1 MHDMSIHQIGFDD
14 RPLRELVI
22 PGSHDAGTFVMEHRI
37 DNNSSKCQE
46 ISILEQLKAGSRYL
60 DLRAR
65 KAKDGL
71 YWMFHGAAWTH
82 VKLVD
87 VLTDIKT
94 FLDQSTGEIVIATLL
109 IDDKT
114 NEDSG
119 WEWACKQVERYMA
132 TPSDV
137 NDKSFADV
145 TLKELRSAGKRLVLL
160 RSGDASQFA
169 CMDRAGVWGNS
180 RHPSDYVKALE
191 NYRIWSDK
199 MWILHLGIPY
209 KVDDIHNSLRTRAG
223 WNAKEFVPRFKGE
236 EPYESW
242 LARRLNIINVDFV
255 EQFGWVDA
263 IVRLNVYPKTEPA
276 TIVPRVATES
286 FTWTL
291 KAINNNGILSV
302 EASAFAPFR
311 AQQGQIH
318 VYSAQDD
325 PAGKARAWAWDNEA
339 QVWNTG
345 LKWTPGMCIAWVAE
359 KSVNGPRVPFLKLK
373 TVNDV
378 STKGAKFTWK
388 LRIGDDNG
396 KLILEGDTDAPF
408 RAQQG
413 QLHVYP
419 LGSTFPSNPDGKAE
433 KWKWDNE
440 AHPWHVGVT
449 YSPGRNVA
457 WVAQQPP
464 NGPNTFFLKTT
475 I

>member
-1 MHDMSIHQIGFDD
+1 MEVLKD

-22 PGSHDAGTFVMEHRI
+22 PGSHDAGTFVMENRI

-60 DLRAR
+60 DLRAW

-71 YWMFHGAAWTH
+71 YWMYHGAAWTH

-114 NEDSG
+114 KEDAG
-119 WEWACKQVERYMA
+119 WEWACQQVNAYMA
-132 TPSDV
+132 TPPDV
-137 NDKSFADV
+137 KGKSFADV
-145 TLKELRSAGKRLVLL
+145 TLGELRSAGKRLVLL
-160 RSGDASQFA
+160 RSGAASQFA
-169 CMDRAGVWGNS
+169 CMDREGVWGNS
-180 RHPSDYVKALE
+180 HYPSVYVKALE
-191 NYRIWSDK
+191 NYGIWSDK
-199 MWILHLGIPY
+199 MWILHLGIPFTG
-209 KVDDIHNSLRTRAG
+209 DIGHTMRTRAE

-236 EPYESW
+236 KPDDSW
-242 LARRLNIINVDFV
+242 LKRRLNIINVDFV

-263 IVRLNVYPKTEPA
+263 IVRLNEHYPKTEPA
-276 TIVPRVATES
+276 TIVPRVVTES

-318 VYSAQDD
+318 VYSAQNGFPAD
-325 PAGKARAWAWDNEA
+325 PAGKARAWVWDNEA
-339 QVWNTG
+339 RPWNTG

-359 KSVNGPRVPFLKLK
+359 KSSDGPRVPFLKL
-373 TVNDV
+373 TTATPIT
-378 STKGAKFTWK
+378 SEGATYTWK
-388 LRIGDDNG
+388 LRIGDDQG
-396 KLILEGDTDAPF
+396 KLVLEGDTDAPF
-408 RAQQG
+408 RAQKG

-419 LGSTFPSNPDGKAE
+419 QGSTFPSNPDGKAE

-440 AHPWHVGVT
+440 AHPWHVGVP
-449 YSPGRNVA
+449 YDRGRNVA
-457 WVAQQPP
+457 WVAQQSP
-464 NGPNTFFLKTT
+464 NGPNTLFLKAT